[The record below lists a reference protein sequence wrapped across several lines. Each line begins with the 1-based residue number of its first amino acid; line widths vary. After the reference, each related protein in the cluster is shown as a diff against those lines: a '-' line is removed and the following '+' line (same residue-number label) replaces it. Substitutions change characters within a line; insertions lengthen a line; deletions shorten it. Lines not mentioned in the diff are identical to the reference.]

1 MMVRIDSGSRI
12 PPFEQ
17 LRGQLALLVAAG
29 QLRPGSRLPAIRDLA
44 RQLELAPG
52 TVARAYRELENAGIV
67 EGRGRRGTFVTDEP
81 PNAFTVLERQRR
93 LEEAADTFAATAHQL
108 DIDRVAALRA
118 ASEALERRADDTRS

>member
-1 MMVRIDSGSRI
+1 MMLRVDPASRI

-29 QLRPGSRLPAIRDLA
+29 QLRPGARLPAIRDLA
-44 RQLELAPG
+44 RELDLAPG
-52 TVARAYRELENAGIV
+52 TVARAYRELEIAGIV

-93 LEEAADTFAATAHQL
+93 LEEAAEAFAATARQL

-118 ASEALERRADDTRS
+118 ASEALERTHDDDG